1 MTKRL
6 LGKEELENIAWGATI
21 FGAGGGGPCQ
31 LGLGLIKNMEN
42 EVELFDPAD
51 LPKNANVVQVG
62 GIGAPRVAYEKPFGP
77 EAINAYEAIKKM
89 ASVGGTDIATIK
101 KYLVPGS
108 ISRAA
113 EVGKRIRKSKEE
125 GVDAIKEVIN
135 IIGGNKIFRGEIKK
149 IDTKTVGGFDF
160 GRTTI
165 EGGNAYKDN
174 VLNIDFKKNE
184 NMTAWKDNEPVAMVP
199 DLITM
204 MVIEGKPITN
214 ADTKG
219 GMEIAV
225 MGIPAPEPWERIP
238 ERI

>member
-6 LGKEELENIAWGATI
+6 LGKEELENIAWGAI
-21 FGAGGGGPCQ
+21 VFGAGGGGPCQ

-42 EVELFDPAD
+42 EVELFELAD
-51 LPKNANVVQVG
+51 LPDNTNAVQVG
-62 GIGAPRVAYEKPFGP
+62 GIGAPRVASEKPFGP

-101 KYLVPGS
+101 RCLVPGS

-135 IIGGNKIFRGEIKK
+135 ITGGNEIFRGEIKK
-149 IDTKTVGGFDF
+149 IETKTVGGFDF
-160 GRTTI
+160 GRTII
-165 EGGNAYKDN
+165 EGGDAYKND
-174 VLNIDFKKNE
+174 VLNIDFKNE
-184 NMTAWKDNEPVAMVP
+184 NVIAWKDNEPVAMVP
-199 DLITM
+199 DLIAM
-204 MVIEGKPITN
+204 MEIKGNPVTN